1 MRPRSRRPL
10 AALLV
15 GVLVASGCAQG
26 GRTYTTAEGPLVST
40 TVAPAEPRDPWLW
53 PFTSDSPWNTP
64 LGSNASYLSVNDP
77 ATVNLLDTRIKE
89 WVNSDEFSHP
99 VVRASDTDPKV
110 AVAYAAT
117 ATAPL
122 GAGSVT
128 INMPASARPAAGVD
142 AHLHIVE
149 PGGTIAHEF
158 FDFRNTATGATAT
171 YYVRSDLRGA
181 GILEGGTRAYGGSA
195 LGGLIRTWEMEQRS
209 IRHALAIALTGPQ
222 LRRGP
227 LWPADEEDAVA
238 PQTYTGQIPIGTL
251 LAIPAGIDVDAMQL
265 TPPAVA
271 VARALQQYGAYVVDT
286 AAVMTLYAEPN
297 APAADIAAIRDAL
310 PRIRRELRIVTNN
323 TPATPGGGGI
333 PLATPAPPLR

>member
-1 MRPRSRRPL
+1 MRQRSRRPL
-10 AALLV
+10 AA
-15 GVLVASGCAQG
+15 VLIAMIVASGCAKG

-40 TVAPAEPRDPWLW
+40 TLAPAEQRDPFLW

-64 LGSNASYLSVNDP
+64 IGSGATYRSVTDP
-77 ATVNLLDTRIKE
+77 ATINLLDTRIKE

-99 VVRASDTDPKV
+99 VVRAAETDPKV
-110 AVAYAAT
+110 AVSYAAT
-117 ATAPL
+117 ATAPF
-122 GAGSVT
+122 GAGTIT

-149 PGGTIAHEF
+149 PGGTVAHEF
-158 FDFRNTATGATAT
+158 FGFRNSATGATAT

-181 GILEGGTRAYGGSA
+181 GILDGGTRAYGGSA

-209 IRHALAIALTGPQ
+209 IRHALAIALTGSQ

-227 LWPADEEDAVA
+227 VWPADEEDAAA
-238 PQTYTGQIPIGTL
+238 PQTYSGQIPIGTL
-251 LAIPAGIDVDAMQL
+251 LAIPSGIDVDALQL
-265 TPPAVA
+265 TPPALA

-297 APAADIAAIRDAL
+297 VPAADIAAIRDAL

-323 TPATPGGGGI
+323 TPTTPGGGGI
-333 PLATPAPPLR
+333 PLAPAAPPLR